1 MQSDKDQDR
10 LPAAPSSDIQ
20 ETIKEV
26 SMTPAV
32 NDEREVS
39 ETKEAAAE
47 APKYEHPNWIP
58 PELRRPEDEFVDL
71 TQI

>member
-1 MQSDKDQDR
+1 
-10 LPAAPSSDIQ
+10 
-20 ETIKEV
+20 
-26 SMTPAV
+26 MTPAV

-39 ETKEAAAE
+39 ETKYTAAE

-71 TQI
+71 TLIEPLFAPQEIDDELQVLTI